1 MSTAAENAAAIW
13 EVALE
18 QIKKRV
24 TTISFNTWFANIKPL
39 TISDGRLI
47 LIADN
52 EFNRS
57 NLEKIHQETVE
68 DVLSLVC
75 DTHYGVVFI
84 TERDREKYAEKD
96 GRPDA
101 VRSPFNPRYT
111 FDKFIIG
118 NSNNFAYAA
127 SLAVAEQPAEA
138 YNPLFIY
145 GGVGLGKTHLM
156 HAIGHY
162 IAETKPNLN
171 ILYITCET
179 FHNDLLEAIGQKTQA
194 QFRNR
199 YRNVDVLMIDDI
211 QFLAGKE
218 FAQEEMFHTF
228 NALHGAAKQIV
239 ISSDRP
245 PKEIPTLEDR
255 LRTRFEWGLLVD
267 IKPPD
272 LETRYAILK
281 NKADMDH
288 YDVKPDVL
296 MFIAENVRSNI
307 RELEGCLNRVMAYA
321 NLKKLPASVE
331 LTREALTD
339 MLPGSIKKEVTVER
353 ILEVVAD
360 YYSVSVE
367 NILSNRRGRDIVV
380 PRQMA
385 MYLCRDMLGLS
396 FPDIGRAFGGK
407 DHTTVMH
414 AVNKVQ
420 AESENSSFNAI
431 IEDLRSR
438 VRD

>member
-1 MSTAAENAAAIW
+1 MATLAEKAAAIW

-18 QIKKRV
+18 QIRLN
-24 TTISFNTWFANIKPL
+24 TTVVSFNAWFAGVKPF
-39 TISDGRLI
+39 TIYNGKLI
-47 LIADN
+47 LIAGN
-52 EFNRS
+52 EFLRD
-57 NLEKIHQETVE
+57 NLENLYQETTE
-68 DVLSLVC
+68 DAVGFACESQ
-75 DTHYGVVFI
+75 YGVKFI
-84 TERDREKYAEKD
+84 IDKD
-96 GRPDA
+96 KDNYIVKEGVPDPR
-101 VRSPFNPRYT
+101 RSPFNPRYT

-127 SLAVAEQPAEA
+127 SLAVAEKPAES

-162 IAETKPNLN
+162 IAETRHDLN

-267 IKPPD
+267 VKPPD

-288 YDVKPDVL
+288 YDVGPDVL

-331 LTREALTD
+331 LTREALAD
-339 MLPGSIKKEVTVER
+339 MLPGSVKKEVTVEH
-353 ILEVVAD
+353 ILKVVAD

-367 NILSNRRGRDIVV
+367 NILSNRRGRDIVM

-385 MYLCRDMLGLS
+385 MFLCRDMLGLS
-396 FPDIGRAFGGK
+396 FPDIGKAFGGK

-420 AESENSSFNAI
+420 AESENSSFYAI
-431 IEDLRSR
+431 IEDLKSR